1 LRKYNFILFIR
12 APSYIRWNA
21 GVLAAQ
27 IMAASHSKNSMVIA
41 DKLGAYKSEM
51 TSAVARMND
60 NL

>member
-1 LRKYNFILFIR
+1 
-12 APSYIRWNA
+12 
-21 GVLAAQ
+21 
-27 IMAASHSKNSMVIA
+27 MVIA